1 MTQNASQDKTRLLH
15 ADFWALLGQPAPSPP
30 DDIPPAE
37 GTRQL
42 PGDAAN
48 TRPAPDAPSGAER
61 NEREGVVDDAVGEKR
76 KGTPVVVVDGQGEG
90 DAKEKRRKS
99 KGNLC
104 EHMSSRDILY
114 L

>member
-42 PGDAAN
+42 PRDAAN
-48 TRPAPDAPSGAER
+48 TRPATDAPSGAGR